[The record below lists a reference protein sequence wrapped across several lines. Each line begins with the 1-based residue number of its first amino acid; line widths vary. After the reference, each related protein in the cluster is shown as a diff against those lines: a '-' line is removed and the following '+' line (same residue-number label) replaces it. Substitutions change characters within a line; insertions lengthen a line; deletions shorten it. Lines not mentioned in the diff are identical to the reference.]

1 MFTARVNMLKSEIVT
16 FTELRDL
23 EDLIYST
30 MGEDVWLAILDF
42 TQGKNEKLEDELEN
56 LKEDL
61 ETSEKLVQTYGE
73 NMQDIKD
80 KIDALTKYVD
90 NAKRLD
96 KRGLRRRLEEIEFIL
111 YKSL

>member
-1 MFTARVNMLKSEIVT
+1 MFVAKVNRLVEETVT
-16 FTELRDL
+16 FTEL
-23 EDLIYST
+23 EDLRDVICPLL
-30 MGEDVWLAILDF
+30 GEDVWLAILDF

-80 KIDALTKYVD
+80 KIEDLTEYVN

-96 KRGLRRRLEEIEFIL
+96 KRGLRKKLEEINFIL

>member
-1 MFTARVNMLKSEIVT
+1 MFTAKVNRLKEET
-16 FTELRDL
+16 FTFIGMKDI
-23 EDLIYST
+23 EDLVVTT
-30 MGEDVWLAILDF
+30 MGEDVWLAILEF

-80 KIDALTKYVD
+80 KIEDLTGYI
-90 NAKRLD
+90 NNTKRLD
-96 KRGLRRRLEEIEFIL
+96 KRGLKKRLEEIDFIL
-111 YKSL
+111 YKGL